1 MEELQELKNRMEN
14 QRPAPW
20 EALPDL
26 SLYMDQVI
34 GYMPRQLIQYGEGER
49 LTSAMVN
56 NYIKDGL
63 VPRAE
68 GKRYG
73 PVHLGYLTAM
83 CALKR
88 VLSVREIGVLL
99 SAAQARGNPP
109 ETLYGYFTNALDAA
123 LTETARSL
131 EELDDPK
138 DLARTALDLAL
149 RSYANQLACAR
160 LLDIMQ
166 ESGQAGPS
174 PKKTTK

>member
-1 MEELQELKNRMEN
+1 MEQLEHLRSRMEEE
-14 QRPAPW
+14 RPTPW
-20 EALPDL
+20 EELPDIA
-26 SLYMDQVI
+26 LYMDQLI
-34 GYMPRQLIQYGEGER
+34 SYMPRQLIRFDEGSP

-123 LTETARSL
+123 LTDTARSL

-174 PKKTTK
+174 PKTTTK

>member
-1 MEELQELKNRMEN
+1 MGWGLFLPFLMGDVRDQGENKN
-14 QRPAPW
+14 W
-20 EALPDL
+20 HWIFWGLGGAL
-26 SLYMDQVI
+26 
-34 GYMPRQLIQYGEGER
+34 
-49 LTSAMVN
+49 
-56 NYIKDGL
+56 
-63 VPRAE
+63 
-68 GKRYG
+68 
-73 PVHLGYLTAM
+73 
-83 CALKR
+83 
-88 VLSVREIGVLL
+88 LL